1 MSENVWI
8 AIIAAVLGGGGL
20 GAAVVNA
27 LANRKK
33 IQADCVAT
41 LSQAYETRINALNK
55 RADELATKVDVL
67 EAQVSGLRSAL
78 SDADELEAKREA
90 LIVILQQENADLQTQ
105 VDKLSKIVNN
115 KDKRIR
121 ELEKQVKEL
130 TARLDAM
137 NGNGD
142 GD

>member
-8 AIIAAVLGGGGL
+8 AIVAAVLGGGGL

-41 LSQAYETRINALNK
+41 LSSAYETRLNALNK
-55 RADELATKVDVL
+55 RADELAAKVDVL

-78 SDADELEAKREA
+78 SDREA
-90 LIVILQQENADLQTQ
+90 LIVNLQQENADLQTQ
-105 VDKLSKIVNN
+105 VDKLSAVVKCR
-115 KDKRIR
+115 DKSIR
-121 ELEKQVKEL
+121 DLEKQVLEL
-130 TARLDAM
+130 T
-137 NGNGD
+137 
-142 GD
+142 

>member
-41 LSQAYETRINALNK
+41 LSSAYEKRLNALNK
-55 RADELATKVDVL
+55 RADELATKVDIL

-78 SDADELEAKREA
+78 SDREA
-90 LIVILQQENADLQTQ
+90 LIVNLQQENADLQTQ
-105 VDKLSKIVNN
+105 VDKLSKAVNGR
-115 KDKRIR
+115 DKRIR
-121 ELEKQVKEL
+121 ELERQVADL
-130 TARLDAM
+130 TERLNAM
-137 NGNGD
+137 NGD
-142 GD
+142 GEPCD

>member
-55 RADELATKVDVL
+55 RADELATKVDIL

-78 SDADELEAKREA
+78 SDREA
-90 LIVILQQENADLQTQ
+90 LIVNLQQENADLQTQ

-115 KDKRIR
+115 KDRRIR
-121 ELEKQVKEL
+121 ELEKQVAEL
-130 TARLDAM
+130 TSRIDAM
-137 NGNGD
+137 SEADGNPTA
-142 GD
+142 